1 MSQISSITFLPF
13 AFLSALRRGILPA
26 DIWREFRRM
35 GIRLKPRLI
44 FWLKLL
50 RQAKLIEHGAIP
62 RPSRYLHRWLAL
74 SADAQTQHLLEAW
87 LKAPKNRKDRLARR
101 AMLLR
106 LTQGKPLIK
115 RDQRDLNG
123 LKALGICDGEKLSVW
138 GQLLLNKKG
147 EMPSPLPKRPWYI
160 KENRLIVPLPT
171 DWTTLW
177 KLESWL
183 EPLAPGIYA
192 LDRKAIRSA
201 LQLGSAQEM
210 IALLEEGLQ
219 NPLPAEIK
227 ALFLQQPTLT
237 TYSGSVYEFSD
248 PAELRQLRK
257 SPVLRKYFNHLLS
270 PRAAHVLSKDQK
282 HVEKLLKRRG
292 IALKPLWSDSPESA
306 PTTRI
311 RGRQT
316 RQYSETQPKVP
327 LEALLRWGIQTQMSI
342 PIIYR
347 AVNRQPERRRITPLH
362 VEERNGYRY
371 IIAYCHKARAQ
382 RTFRLDRMK
391 EG

>member
-1 MSQISSITFLPF
+1 MSEIQSVTFLPF
-13 AFLSALRRGILPA
+13 AFLSALRREIPPA
-26 DIWREFRRM
+26 QIWREFQRM

-115 RDQRDLNG
+115 RDQRDISG
-123 LKALGICDGEKLSVW
+123 LKALGICDGEKLTAW

-147 EMPSPLPKRPWYI
+147 QMPSPLPQRAWHI
-160 KENRLIVPLPT
+160 KGKRLIVPLPT
-171 DWTTLW
+171 DWTLLW

-201 LQLGSAQEM
+201 LQLGSAQEI

-219 NPLPAEIK
+219 TPLPAEIK
-227 ALFLQQPTLT
+227 ALFLQQPILT
-237 TYSGSVYEFSD
+237 TYTGSVYEFSD
-248 PAELRQLRK
+248 PAELCQLRK
-257 SPVLRKYFNHLLS
+257 SPILRKYFNHLLS

-292 IALKPLWSDSPESA
+292 IALKPLWDNPPESA
-306 PTTRI
+306 PKTRI
-311 RGRQT
+311 RGRQNHEYART
-316 RQYSETQPKVP
+316 KPEVA
-327 LEALLRWGIQTQMSI
+327 LEAQLKWAIQTQMSI

-362 VEERNGYRY
+362 FEERNGHRY
-371 IIAYCHKARAQ
+371 VIAFCHKARAQ
-382 RTFRLDRMK
+382 RMFRVDRMK